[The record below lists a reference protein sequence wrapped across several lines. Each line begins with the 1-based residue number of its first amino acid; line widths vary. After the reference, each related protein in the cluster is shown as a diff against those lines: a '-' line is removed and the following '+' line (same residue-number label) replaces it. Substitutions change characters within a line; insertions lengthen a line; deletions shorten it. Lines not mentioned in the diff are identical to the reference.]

1 MYLVFTI
8 WDIILDTNL
17 GYYIV
22 FGYLEYSAIYLFIA
36 TSNFNIT

>member
-8 WDIILDTNL
+8 WDITSDTNL

-22 FGYLEYSAIYLFIA
+22 FGYLEFSAIYPLIA
-36 TSNFNIT
+36 VSNFNIT